1 MVFLYY
7 KIFFEKEG
15 FRLKR
20 IVVKV
25 GSSSLVDESG
35 SLSRSKVMQLVR
47 QLAVLHQS
55 RYQLI
60 LVTSGAVAAG
70 VGALRWNRMTLTMP
84 EKQAAAAVGQSILV
98 QQYQECFA
106 HHSIPAAQLLLT
118 RSDIEDRKRF
128 IHIRNTIEPLLH
140 HGIIPIIN
148 ENDTVAVEEI
158 RFGDNDTLG
167 ALVSLVSGADLYVML
182 SDIEG
187 LYTANPKTDKNAK
200 LLHRVESITPDIWK
214 LAGDKGSSV
223 GTGGMKTKLQ
233 AAQIATQSG
242 VDVQIANSMDPDVL
256 QRIIAGDT
264 IGTHFIADT
273 PLKKKKPWIAYGSRA
288 EGSVIVDTGAYVAL
302 TEGHSSLLLAGII
315 STTGNFLEGSVVE
328 IWHGDETIGKGIV
341 HLSKRDIDQLISK
354 RNEGEPL
361 PLLPEVIHCDQL
373 VLLSSK
379 RSVPECSEC

>member
-1 MVFLYY
+1 M
-7 KIFFEKEG
+7 
-15 FRLKR
+15 KR

-35 SLSRSKVMQLVR
+35 SLSRSKVIQLVT
-47 QLAVLHQS
+47 QLAILHQS
-55 RYQLI
+55 RFQLI

-70 VGALRWNRMTLTMP
+70 VGALRWDRTTLTMP
-84 EKQAAAAVGQSILV
+84 EKQAAAAVGQSILI
-98 QQYQECFA
+98 QQYQEHFA
-106 HHSIPAAQLLLT
+106 YHDIPVAQLLLT

-167 ALVSLVSGADLYVML
+167 ALVSLVSEADLYVML

-187 LYTANPKTDKNAK
+187 LYTANPKINKNAK
-200 LLHRVESITPDIWK
+200 LLRQVDAITPEIWQ

-223 GTGGMKTKLQ
+223 GTGGMRTKLQ

-242 VDVQIANSMDPDVL
+242 VDVRIANSNESNVL
-256 QRIIAGDT
+256 QHIIAGDT

-288 EGSVIVDTGAYVAL
+288 EGSVIVDTGAYIAL
-302 TEGHSSLLLAGII
+302 TKGHSSLLLAGII

-328 IWHGDETIGKGIV
+328 ICHQEETIGKGIV

-379 RSVPECSEC
+379 RSVPKCSKN

>member
-1 MVFLYY
+1 M
-7 KIFFEKEG
+7 
-15 FRLKR
+15 KR

-25 GSSSLVDESG
+25 GSSSLVDESA
-35 SLSRSKVMQLVR
+35 SLSRAKVNQLVT
-47 QLAVLHQS
+47 QLADLHRRFQF
-55 RYQLI
+55 I

-70 VGALRWNRMTLTMP
+70 VGALGWNRTTLTMP
-84 EKQAAAAVGQSILV
+84 EKQAAAAVGQSILI
-98 QQYQECFA
+98 QQYQESFA
-106 HHSIPAAQLLLT
+106 QHGIPVAQLLLT

-167 ALVSLVSGADLYVML
+167 ALVSLVASADLYIML

-187 LYTANPKTDKNAK
+187 LYTANPRIDKNAK
-200 LLHRVESITPDIWK
+200 LIRQIKTISPELWQS
-214 LAGDKGSSV
+214 AGGNGSSV

-242 VDVQIANSMDPDVL
+242 VNVRIANSNEPNVL
-256 QRIIAGDT
+256 QHIIAGDP

-302 TEGHSSLLLAGII
+302 TKGNSSLLLAGIL
-315 STTGNFLEGSVVE
+315 STTGNFVEGSVVE
-328 IWHGDETIGKGIV
+328 ISHQKETIGKGV
-341 HLSKRDIDQLISK
+341 VQLSSRDIDHLIAK
-354 RNEGEPL
+354 RHEGEPL
-361 PLLPEVIHCDQL
+361 PLLPEVIHRDQL

-379 RSVPECSEC
+379 RSVPLA